1 MKAVEQKSKC
11 AKHIKLF
18 GSLLWGYLCQ
28 KNLRSIQYNNDDDNF
43 QFDIDSSRYDILSTY
58 EVRENIIKVEF
69 VEKDKYFKYDFARM
83 KPFLLAYARQ
93 HVGRVMQPY
102 LDEIIHINTDGF
114 RTRNEIDIELGTGM
128 GQIKFEGLK

>member
-1 MKAVEQKSKC
+1 MKAVEDKSKC

-18 GSLLWGYLCQ
+18 GSCLWGYLCQ

-43 QFDIDSSRYDILSTY
+43 EFDIDSSRYDILSTY
-58 EVRENIIKVEF
+58 EVRDNIIKVEF

-83 KPFLLAYARQ
+83 KLFLLAYARQ
-93 HVGRVMQPY
+93 HLGRQIEGY
-102 LDEIIHINTDGF
+102 LDEIVYVNTDGF
-114 RTRNEIDIELGTGM
+114 RTRNEIDIELGTGL